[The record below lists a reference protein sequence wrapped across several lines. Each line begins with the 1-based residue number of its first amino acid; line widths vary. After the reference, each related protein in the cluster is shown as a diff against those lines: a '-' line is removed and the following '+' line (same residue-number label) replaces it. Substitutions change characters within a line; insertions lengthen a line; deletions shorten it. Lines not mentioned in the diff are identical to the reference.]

1 MSRLLQRI
9 GFDVLEATTGTEALE
24 LARSTRPAAVLLE
37 VALPQISGYQVC
49 KMLRDEYGPNLPI
62 LLLSA
67 DRLEPYDRAAG
78 LLLGADDY
86 CPKPFSP
93 DTLLARIKRHVHP
106 AAGTPTD
113 GSRATPSLTPSELRV
128 LRLLAA
134 GVHTKVIAVEL
145 SITPKTVA
153 MHVHNAM
160 KKLDVHTRTQA
171 VALAHHY
178 QLIDRSSDERDPDA
192 SARTRASATTQ
203 GGLAAGRGRER
214 SERPQSAGPAAL
226 GGRRP

>member
-1 MSRLLQRI
+1 MRSAEHSLGPIVVADPDARQRAAMSRLLRRI

-49 KMLRDEYGPNLPI
+49 KMLREECGPNLPI

-93 DTLLARIKRHVHP
+93 DTLLARIKTHVH
-106 AAGTPTD
+106 AAGGAPPD
-113 GSRATPSLTPSELRV
+113 INRATPRLTPSELRV

-171 VALAHHY
+171 VALAHQY
-178 QLIDRSSDERDPDA
+178 QLIDKTSDELEPDP
-192 SARTRASATTQ
+192 SATTRTRASATT
-203 GGLAAGRGRER
+203 L
-214 SERPQSAGPAAL
+214 
-226 GGRRP
+226 